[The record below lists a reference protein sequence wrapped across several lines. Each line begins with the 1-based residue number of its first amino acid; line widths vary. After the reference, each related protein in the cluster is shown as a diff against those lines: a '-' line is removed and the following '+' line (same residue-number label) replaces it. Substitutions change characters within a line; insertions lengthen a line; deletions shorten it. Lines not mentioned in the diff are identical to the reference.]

1 MLSNPQI
8 LLMTALEARYSRDIF
23 RGVIAYA
30 RQHTNWQVICQTGG
44 SDYRKHARY
53 AGIIS
58 LSAASRVNRTA
69 RKQGVP
75 FVRVAQHDVG
85 EQVSWVSVDEAGV
98 GAMAAQYL
106 AGLGL
111 RHFAFVG
118 RDRWPFVPERMR
130 HFAAAVAA
138 LGYGPAHQLVAAAY
152 SRRRQPGTERRLV
165 EFLKN
170 LPRPCGLLA
179 ANDLIGVDVVS
190 ACRSNGLRV
199 PDDIAVLGVDDDELP
214 CELTDV
220 TLSSIVQPF
229 TGIGYEA
236 ARLLHQHMGQPGKP
250 TVQMVLPPLRVVA
263 RASTDLVAL
272 GDPDVVAAL
281 RLINSNFSSPIN
293 VDWVVDQLP
302 VGRRSLY
309 RKFKSL
315 VGRTVLEQI
324 RHVRLQKARELLAE
338 SDLSFGMV
346 ARRSGFANA
355 RWMAD
360 SFRKQLGTT
369 PSRFRKE
376 SRTQAG

>member
-1 MLSNPQI
+1 MVSSPQI
-8 LLMTALEARYSRDIF
+8 LLMTVLEARYSRDIF
-23 RGVIAYA
+23 RGVVAYA
-30 RQHTNWQVICQTGG
+30 RQHTNWQVVCDNG
-44 SDYRKHARY
+44 SRGFRARAGY

-58 LSAASRVNRTA
+58 LSAASRINRTA
-69 RKQGVP
+69 RMQGVP

-98 GAMAAQYL
+98 AAMAAQYL

-118 RDRWPFVPERMR
+118 RDGWPFVPERMA
-130 HFAAAVAA
+130 HFAEAVTA

-152 SRRRQPGTERRLV
+152 SPRRQPDTEGHLV
-165 EFLKN
+165 EFLRN

-179 ANDLIGVDVVS
+179 ANDLVGVDVVS
-190 ACRSNGLRV
+190 ACRHNGLRV

-214 CELTDV
+214 CQLADV
-220 TLSSIVQPF
+220 PLSSIAQPF
-229 TGIGYEA
+229 ASIGYEA
-236 ARLLHQHMGQPGKP
+236 ARLLHQHMEHPGKP

-263 RASTDLVAL
+263 RASTDLIAL
-272 GDPDVVAAL
+272 GDDDVVAAL
-281 RLINSNFSSPIN
+281 RLINSNFSDPIN
-293 VDWVVDQLP
+293 VDWVVGQLP
-302 VGRRSLY
+302 VARRSLY

-324 RHVRLQKARELLAE
+324 HYVRFQKARELLAE
-338 SDLSFGMV
+338 SDLSFDVV
-346 ARRSGFANA
+346 ARRSGFVNA

-360 SFRKQLGTT
+360 SFRKEMGTT

-376 SRTQAG
+376 SRTRT